1 MIHNRH
7 SVADLRFK
15 NTFRVKLNIHQI
27 VQKKMASPDVLT
39 KLGFDYKDLI
49 TEFSAQSK
57 RIKNERELKL
67 ADDERKCAERKGI
80 DLSSKIEDLRE
91 NLQRT
96 YREAL
101 VMKLENHDLEVDRE
115 VLQRRFFEFFW
126 GRLLYTSKKGE
137 GRLLS

>member
-1 MIHNRH
+1 
-7 SVADLRFK
+7 
-15 NTFRVKLNIHQI
+15 
-27 VQKKMASPDVLT
+27 MASPDVLT

-115 VLQRRFFEFFW
+115 VLQRRFFEFFG
-126 GRLLYTSKKGE
+126 GRLL
-137 GRLLS
+137 

>member
-27 VQKKMASPDVLT
+27 VQKTMASPDVLT

-115 VLQRRFFEFFW
+115 VLQRRFFEFFG